1 MLPRKSCLLTFT
13 YSGQCPQTT
22 FAVSLLNLRI
32 FTNELREQSYMIPNM
47 PDTLIQLFNKI
58 FFTSN
63 DYKEG
68 KLLLITDENYFYEQQ
83 AIKTVNQ
90 VFLLLSKAFST

>member
-1 MLPRKSCLLTFT
+1 
-13 YSGQCPQTT
+13 
-22 FAVSLLNLRI
+22 
-32 FTNELREQSYMIPNM
+32 M